1 MRQEPGKPEIHD
13 GLCDEAVVEL
23 LALIDIVT
31 AGITSSVEMSDPL
44 KIVFNVADDIAVHD
58 LCVIDVVKNF
68 HSRRS

>member
-1 MRQEPGKPEIHD
+1 
-13 GLCDEAVVEL
+13 
-23 LALIDIVT
+23 
-31 AGITSSVEMSDPL
+31 MSDPL